1 MLHYT
6 NGPSRG
12 IAAIPIRQWTLSD
25 LVHDRPATLESDP
38 SSPPM
43 VTVNRSE
50 HELAHIS
57 SMIGQLERLLERE
70 SSPSSHAVFHAEY
83 WRRRVES
90 LLAQAGTATPVAA
103 RAAVLMARLDALDDA
118 LASAP
123 RSARP
128 VSR

>member
-1 MLHYT
+1 
-6 NGPSRG
+6 
-12 IAAIPIRQWTLSD
+12 
-25 LVHDRPATLESDP
+25 
-38 SSPPM
+38 M